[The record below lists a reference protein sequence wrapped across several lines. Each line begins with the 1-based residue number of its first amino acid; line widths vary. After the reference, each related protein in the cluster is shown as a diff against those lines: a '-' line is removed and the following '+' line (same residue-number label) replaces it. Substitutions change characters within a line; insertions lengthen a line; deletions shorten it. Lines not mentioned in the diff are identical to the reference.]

1 MILDLKELDEK
12 QPIKTNFCECGKGQ
26 PSTTM
31 QTTKTIMYYLL
42 ELELMNRENSFFN
55 TTAESGQLL
64 MNYESIAKGQETDI
78 VSVFNPGDKLTPYEV
93 EFRLSR
99 SNKTMLI
106 GSVKRGLTNMV
117 TKGLLTKNS
126 EMKLG
131 AYGRKNYTW
140 SLK

>member
-1 MILDLKELDEK
+1 MD
-12 QPIKTNFCECGKGQ
+12 
-26 PSTTM
+26 
-31 QTTKTIMYYLL
+31 YLL
-42 ELELMNRENSFFN
+42 ELEIMMKQNTPFNSFFN
-55 TTAESGQLL
+55 TTNETGQLL
-64 MNYESIAKGQETDI
+64 MTYETIAKGQETDI
-78 VSVFNPGDKLTPYEV
+78 LSVFNVGDMLTPYEV
-93 EFRLSR
+93 EFKLSR

-117 TKGLLTKNS
+117 TKGLLKKNS